1 MSELKRNH
9 SLYSRV
15 PAAGRAAARATP
27 VAQVPKPATDAAEL
41 RLLEPFE
48 IMAVQGG
55 DPYNGV
61 GSRAMTAPRTLR
73 K

>member
-1 MSELKRNH
+1 MSELKRSH

-15 PAAGRAAARATP
+15 PAVGRAAARTEP
-27 VAQVPKPATDAAEL
+27 VAQVRKPATEAAEL

-61 GSRAMTAPRTLR
+61 GSRAMMARRTLR